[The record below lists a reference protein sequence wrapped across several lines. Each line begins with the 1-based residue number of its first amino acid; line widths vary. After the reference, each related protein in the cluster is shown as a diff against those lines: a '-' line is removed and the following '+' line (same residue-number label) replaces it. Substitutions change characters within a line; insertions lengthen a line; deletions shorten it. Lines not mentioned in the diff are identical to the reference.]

1 MGKERLDTRLVAS
14 GLVPTRSRARDLIQR
29 GFVSVDGAVCEK
41 PSREIDVTSRLTV
54 SDQAPAF
61 VSRGAE
67 KLVAALDHFRLPV
80 EGRIA
85 LDIGASTGG
94 FTQVLLQRG
103 AHKVYAVD
111 VGTAQLHPSLL
122 SDPRITAIEQR
133 DARTLTRDMIPDAAG
148 VIVADVSF
156 ISLTKVLPPALRLS
170 APGCSLIAL
179 IKPQFEVG
187 PSLVGKGGIVRDA
200 AARKAAIDAV
210 AAFLAAQPGWRVLE
224 PIVSPILGGSG
235 NEEYL
240 IGARRD
246 D

>member
-41 PSREIDVTSRLTV
+41 PGREIDVTSRLTI
-54 SDQAPAF
+54 SDQAPEF

-103 AHKVYAVD
+103 ARKVFAVD

-122 SDPRITAIEQR
+122 SDPRVVTIEQQ

-187 PSLVGKGGIVRDA
+187 PSLVCKGGIVRDA
-200 AARKAAIDAV
+200 TARKAAIDAV